1 MIPTGS
7 PFAFRQQI
15 WAPPPLISERVVVD
29 LRAAPWSLDFSGRSA
44 RKRARGSGPHHLHLL
59 YLQLCCQ
66 KWGSWFSI
74 PLQALLLVEETVST
88 VCPVFSCPPG
98 EGSTAGL
105 LWALPR
111 GSWFS
116 CAQRAGG
123 AGLISPKFGT
133 SSAEM
138 ETPFPLRLSL
148 TVQLII
154 EVSIKVQI
162 SGQNNV
168 KYPAYAFRTVW
179 TLLSE
184 VVGKYWL

>member
-59 YLQLCCQ
+59 YLGLCCQ

-74 PLQALLLVEETVST
+74 PPRHFCWWKRQFPPCALFFLALLGNGAPLGCYELS
-88 VCPVFSCPPG
+88 PG
-98 EGSTAGL
+98 VLE
-105 LWALPR
+105 
-111 GSWFS
+111 
-116 CAQRAGG
+116 AGG

>member
-7 PFAFRQQI
+7 PSVFRQQI
-15 WAPPPLISERVVVD
+15 WASPPLISERVVVD
-29 LRAAPWSLDFSGRSA
+29 VRAAPWSLDFSGRSA
-44 RKRARGSGPHHLHLL
+44 RKRAGGSGPHHLHFL
-59 YLQLCCQ
+59 YLRLCCQ

-74 PLQALLLVEETVST
+74 PPRHFCWWKRQFPPCALFLLALLGKGALLGCYELCPGVLDFPVLRKQVE
-88 VCPVFSCPPG
+88 
-98 EGSTAGL
+98 
-105 LWALPR
+105 W
-111 GSWFS
+111 
-116 CAQRAGG
+116 
-123 AGLISPKFGT
+123 GLISPKFGT

-138 ETPFPLRLSL
+138 ETPSPLKLSL
-148 TVQLII
+148 TVELII

-162 SGQNNV
+162 GGQNNV